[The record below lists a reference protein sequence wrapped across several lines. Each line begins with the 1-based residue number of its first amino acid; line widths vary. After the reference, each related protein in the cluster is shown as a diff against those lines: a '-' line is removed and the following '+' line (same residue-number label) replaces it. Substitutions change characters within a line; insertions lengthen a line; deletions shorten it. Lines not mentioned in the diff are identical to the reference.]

1 MGRKRKGR
9 DSEPELQGN
18 LASLYIGGTDTILSS
33 LGWLF
38 RIMCA
43 HKDIQEK
50 VYQELMEVV
59 GKDGRA
65 RYDERDKIPYTSA
78 VLMEAQRY
86 ASIIPFSGNRM
97 HVSKLLFY
105 IFALHIDLDSGS
117 DSVAKMGSKNL

>member
-1 MGRKRKGR
+1 M
-9 DSEPELQGN
+9 S
-18 LASLYIGGTDTILSS
+18 
-33 LGWLF
+33 
-38 RIMCA
+38 A

-65 RYDERDKIPYTSA
+65 RYDERDKIPYTFA

-86 ASIIPFSGNRM
+86 ASNAPFSGNRM
-97 HVSKLLFY
+97 YVSKLWFY
-105 IFALHIDLDSGS
+105 IFALHIDLDNGF